1 MVVTAHPLATDTAL
15 DVLKEGGNAVD
26 AAIAAQWVL
35 NVVEPHSSGIG
46 GGGFFLFYEKT
57 TGRVYT
63 LDGREK
69 APEETVPYMY
79 LDDARK
85 PIPYIPDRV
94 TGGHSVGVPG
104 TLKLLK
110 TVHDRFG
117 SEQFFFSSLFEPAIQ
132 LAEQGFPIS
141 NRLAKFIEEHQDRLI
156 LFEASGDIFLDE
168 SARALQEGHIL
179 VQSDLAET
187 FRLIQREGIRVFY
200 EGEIAH
206 DIVECVR
213 TASYRPGTIKIS
225 DLTYYDVKERN
236 AILGNYRGYQIFSMG
251 PPSSGGTTLVEAL
264 NILESFDLASLGRD
278 AEFMHIFSEAQK
290 LAFQDRNVYL
300 GDPDFSKIPVVKIIA
315 KNFAYERAQ
324 KIRLDRVLPT
334 AKEEKES
341 PSSQT
346 SHISV
351 VDAEGNMVSFT
362 TTIEH
367 VFGSAM
373 VVPGRGF
380 LLNNEL
386 SDFDAVPWDEN
397 RELKA
402 NAPESEKR
410 PRSSMTPTFV
420 FRQGEPLVIV
430 GTPGGS
436 TIIATVMNILVNLID
451 FKMNLTEALR
461 AARIVNRDGAMELER
476 EITENALLMESL
488 KEKGNTIQ
496 VKEPLGNAQAIFFDR
511 ESGQI
516 VGESDPR
523 GEGKAAGF

>member
-1 MVVTAHPLATDTAL
+1 MVSLTLILSESQNKFSVRSSLRNVFLFFSLLLFFSNNLIAAIGESAMVVTAHPLATDAAL

-46 GGGFFLFYEKT
+46 GGGFFLFYEKA

-141 NRLAKFIEEHQDRLI
+141 KRLAKFIEEHQDRLI
-156 LFEASGDIFLDE
+156 LFEASGDIFLNE
-168 SARALQEGHIL
+168 TGQALQEGRIL

-187 FRLIQREGIRVFY
+187 FRLIQRDGIRVFY
-200 EGEIAH
+200 EGEIAQ

-213 TASYRPGTIKIS
+213 SAPYRPGTLKTS
-225 DLTYYDVKERN
+225 DLTYYNVKERN

-264 NILESFDLASLGRD
+264 NILESFDLASSGRD
-278 AEFMHIFSEAQK
+278 AGFIHIFSEAQK
-290 LAFQDRNVYL
+290 LAFQDRNAYL
-300 GDPDFSKIPVVKIIA
+300 GDPDFSNIPV
-315 KNFAYERAQ
+315 
-324 KIRLDRVLPT
+324 
-334 AKEEKES
+334 
-341 PSSQT
+341 
-346 SHISV
+346 
-351 VDAEGNMVSFT
+351 
-362 TTIEH
+362 
-367 VFGSAM
+367 
-373 VVPGRGF
+373 
-380 LLNNEL
+380 
-386 SDFDAVPWDEN
+386 
-397 RELKA
+397 
-402 NAPESEKR
+402 
-410 PRSSMTPTFV
+410 
-420 FRQGEPLVIV
+420 
-430 GTPGGS
+430 
-436 TIIATVMNILVNLID
+436 
-451 FKMNLTEALR
+451 
-461 AARIVNRDGAMELER
+461 R
-476 EITENALLMESL
+476 EITSKKICLQKSKRN
-488 KEKGNTIQ
+488 
-496 VKEPLGNAQAIFFDR
+496 
-511 ESGQI
+511 
-516 VGESDPR
+516 
-523 GEGKAAGF
+523 